1 MLAGRATVS
10 TVALVTVGA
19 IVGSH
24 GALGGLILS
33 GFRNN
38 FYKAQI
44 ATAALLCVALALVLD
59 LILLALSRALTP
71 WARRRAS

>member
-1 MLAGRATVS
+1 MS

-44 ATAALLCVALALVLD
+44 ATATLLCVALALVLD
-59 LILLALSRALTP
+59 LILFGVGRALTP
-71 WARRRAS
+71 WTRRRSS